1 MHKHPRLFAT
11 RTITGIDME
20 IPFDQSLGAER
31 GLCRWSDLKYM
42 SSLSPNRQVVRSFPF
57 GHWSDTVRRTEFK
70 INFRR
75 ELEYYFRHAFIHLFC
90 GFVATTFGLFVI
102 FDKPISRNSVVKY
115 KLYFLYLSQ

>member
-1 MHKHPRLFAT
+1 
-11 RTITGIDME
+11 ME

-42 SSLSPNRQVVRSFPF
+42 SSLSPNRQVVR
-57 GHWSDTVRRTEFK
+57 TVRESNKCLPDIVWTDLK
-70 INFRR
+70 VYFRR

-102 FDKPISRNSVVKY
+102 FDKPISRNLWLNTDCTFLI
-115 KLYFLYLSQ
+115 KLNSSQFKNHVTD